1 MLWVAASLSAMP
13 SLSLDESVRRAQQV
27 SVASYDVSLDLD
39 SGDSTFASTTR
50 IRFHADGPADTF
62 VDVKPAQLLAVRLN
76 GSPVDAATLVDGR
89 LPLRGVTG
97 DNELVV
103 EALMPYR
110 NDGEGLHR
118 AVDPADG
125 RHYTYAM
132 SFLDAAPSIFACFDQ
147 PDLKAPYTFHVR
159 APRDWVVIG
168 NGRAEQVEPGHWELA
183 TTEPLSTYFVTLV
196 AGPYHVIRSEH
207 DGIALGLSSRA
218 SLAPHLEA
226 DAEEI
231 LTVTGQCF
239 DEFHRLFG
247 VRYAF
252 GDYHQAFV
260 PEFNAGAMENPGCV
274 TFRDPLVFTSKV
286 TRAERTNR
294 ATTIAHEMAHQWF
307 GDLVTPRWWDDLWLN
322 ESFAEYMGNRVAH
335 DATEFTDAHVDTAF
349 GRKRWG
355 LEADQRPST
364 HPVAGNGATDALA
377 ALQDF
382 DGISY
387 AKGSAV
393 LKQLNSN
400 LGDEV
405 FFAGVREHFARH
417 RFGNATM
424 HDLFTAWESA
434 GAGDLS
440 SWTQGWLRTAG
451 VDLLA
456 VDRGAT
462 PPSVR
467 RTPPEAYPADRSHAL
482 AVAVYDGQGGW
493 RSEPITVS
501 SEPAPLSPT
510 AAAAPVVLDPG
521 DQTWARLGLDE
532 LTLEALPSLLPR
544 MSDPLL
550 RASVWSAVRDGV
562 ANALVDPEVA
572 LRLTELALPH
582 EDRDI
587 AVGALTTFGLG
598 TLADRVHPDPVA
610 AASRFH
616 DAAVGR
622 LATAGRGS
630 GVQLAAFRA
639 VVASESAPKRLRTWL
654 DGGDLAPGLT
664 IDLDLR
670 WRILV
675 RLASLGAVDRAELAG
690 WLEQERTT
698 QAAVEHVRAV
708 CSLPD
713 AEAKRFAWSHFTGEH
728 SASNYEIEAAG
739 RGMWRTGQE
748 PLTTDYLER
757 YFHELPATAGVR
769 SGWVLADAA
778 RDFFPRLAVDRH
790 ALELSAELLADEALD
805 LSLRR
810 AVADSTDELERCVRA
825 RERFW
830 T

>member
-1 MLWVAASLSAMP
+1 MP
-13 SLSLDESVRRAQQV
+13 SLTLNESVHRAQH
-27 SVASYDVSLDLD
+27 VAVTSYDVSLDLD
-39 SGDSTFASTTR
+39 SGAETFRSTTR
-50 IRFHADGPADTF
+50 IVFHVDGPADTF
-62 VDVKPAQLLAVRLN
+62 VDVKPERLVSVHLD
-76 GSPVDAATLVDGR
+76 GAPLDPGALRDGR
-89 LPLRGVTG
+89 LPLAGLSG
-97 DNELVV
+97 AHELVV
-103 EALMPYR
+103 EAVMGFR

-125 RHYTYAM
+125 KHYTYAM
-132 SFLDAAPSIFACFDQ
+132 SFLDAAPRIFACFDQ

-159 APRDWVVIG
+159 APRDWVVVG
-168 NGRAEQVEPGHWELA
+168 NGRAEQVEPGVWELA
-183 TTEPLSTYFVTLV
+183 TTQPLSTYFVTLV
-196 AGPYHVIRSEH
+196 AGPYHVVHDRH
-207 DGIALGLSSRA
+207 DGIELGLECRA
-218 SLAPHLEA
+218 SLAPYLER

-231 LTVTGQCF
+231 LTVTKQCF

-424 HDLFTAWESA
+424 HDLFSAWEAA

-456 VDRGAT
+456 VDRSSE
-462 PPSVR
+462 PPVLR
-467 RTPPEAYPADRSHAL
+467 RTSPDAHPADRSHATS
-482 AVAVYDGQGGW
+482 VAVYDGQGAW
-493 RSEPITVS
+493 AREVVTVGAD
-501 SEPAPLSPT
+501 PAPLSP
-510 AAAAPVVLDPG
+510 AASGAPVVLDPL
-521 DQTWARLGLDE
+521 DQTWARLGLDDV
-532 LTLEALPSLLPR
+532 TLEALPTLLPE
-544 MSDPLL
+544 MDDPLM
-550 RASVWSAVRDGV
+550 RAAVWGGVRDGV
-562 ANALVDPEVA
+562 ANALVDPSTA
-572 LRLTELALPH
+572 LVLLEAGLPTE
-582 EDRDI
+582 DQDI
-587 AVGALTTFGLG
+587 AVAALTTFGLD
-598 TLADRVHPDPVA
+598 TLADKVHPDPDEA
-610 AASRFH
+610 GRRFH
-616 DAAVGR
+616 DAASKR
-622 LATAGRGS
+622 LATAESGS
-630 GVQLAAFRA
+630 GVQLAALRGVIAAESERPGAPLLAGRRRPAGRCRGRPRPALADPGPPRLTRRRGPGRA
-639 VVASESAPKRLRTWL
+639 RRLAGARAHHPGCGRPRPGPVRHPGRGGEGVRVVALH
-654 DGGDLAPGLT
+654 G
-664 IDLDLR
+664 
-670 WRILV
+670 
-675 RLASLGAVDRAELAG
+675 
-690 WLEQERTT
+690 
-698 QAAVEHVRAV
+698 
-708 CSLPD
+708 
-713 AEAKRFAWSHFTGEH
+713 
-728 SASNYEIEAAG
+728 
-739 RGMWRTGQE
+739 
-748 PLTTDYLER
+748 
-757 YFHELPATAGVR
+757 
-769 SGWVLADAA
+769 
-778 RDFFPRLAVDRH
+778 
-790 ALELSAELLADEALD
+790 
-805 LSLRR
+805 
-810 AVADSTDELERCVRA
+810 
-825 RERFW
+825 
-830 T
+830 

>member
-1 MLWVAASLSAMP
+1 MP

-27 SVASYDVSLDLD
+27 TVTSYDVTLDLD
-39 SGDSTFASTTR
+39 TGDSTFSSTTT
-50 IRFHADGPADTF
+50 IRFSVDGPADTF
-62 VDVKPAQLLAVRLN
+62 VDVKPKQLVSAHLN
-76 GSPVDAATLVDGR
+76 GSPLDLAGFEDGR
-89 LPLRGVTG
+89 LPLGGVSG

-103 EALMPYR
+103 EAVMGYR

-125 RHYTYAM
+125 KSYTYAM

-159 APRDWVVIG
+159 APRDWVVVG
-168 NGRAEQVEPGHWELA
+168 NGRAEQVEPGRWELA
-183 TTEPLSTYFVTLV
+183 TTQPLSTYFVTLV
-196 AGPYHVIRSEH
+196 AGPYHVVRDEH
-207 DGIALGLSSRA
+207 DGIALGLECRA
-218 SLAPHLEA
+218 SLAADLERDA
-226 DAEEI
+226 DEI
-231 LTVTGQCF
+231 LTVTKQCF

-322 ESFAEYMGNRVAH
+322 ESFAEYLGNRVAH

-355 LEADQRPST
+355 LDADQRPST
-364 HPVAGNGATDALA
+364 HPIAGNGATDALA

-405 FFAGVREHFARH
+405 FFAGVREHFARY

-424 HDLFTAWESA
+424 HDLFAAWEDA

-440 SWTQGWLRTAG
+440 TWSQGWLRTAG
-451 VDLLA
+451 VDLLSLER
-456 VDRGAT
+456 DT
-462 PPSVR
+462 NPPTLR
-467 RTPPEAYPADRSHAL
+467 RTAPDAYPAERTHAL
-482 AVAVYDGQGGW
+482 SVAVYDGQGGW
-493 RSEPITVS
+493 THEALTVGAV
-501 SEPAPLSPT
+501 PAGLSP
-510 AAAAPVVLDPG
+510 AAVDTPVVLDPS
-521 DQTWARLGLDE
+521 DQTWARLALDD
-532 LTLEALPSLLPR
+532 LTLGALPGLLPD
-544 MSDPLL
+544 MADPLM

-562 ANALVDPEVA
+562 SNALVDPEVA
-572 LRLTELALPH
+572 LTLLEAGLPH
-582 EDRDI
+582 ETQDI
-587 AVGALTTFGLG
+587 AVTALTTFGLS
-598 TLADRVHPDPVA
+598 TLADRVHPDPEGAAKRFHA
-610 AASRFH
+610 AAS
-616 DAAVGR
+616 AR
-622 LATAGRGS
+622 LATAVTGS
-630 GVQLAAFRA
+630 GVQLATFRG
-639 VVASESAPKRLRTWL
+639 VVASEQDAATLRGWL
-654 DGGDLAPGLT
+654 GGAGLPDGVEA
-664 IDLDLR
+664 DLDLR

-675 RLASLGAVDRAELAG
+675 RLASLGEIERAELDE
-690 WLEQERTT
+690 WLEKERTT
-698 QAAVEHVRAV
+698 QAAVDHVQAL
-708 CSLPD
+708 SAIPD
-713 AEAKRFAWSHFTGEH
+713 ATAKAFAWAHFTGEKE
-728 SASNYEIEAAG
+728 ASNYEIEAAG
-739 RGMWRTGQE
+739 RGLWRRGQE
-748 PLTTDYLER
+748 DLTREYVER
-757 YFHELPATAGVR
+757 YFAELPRTVEVR

-778 RDFFPRLAVDRH
+778 RDFFPRLSVDRATVEQAH
-790 ALELSAELLADEALD
+790 RLAGEESLD

-810 AVADSTDELERCVRA
+810 ALVDSTDELERALRVRD
-825 RERFW
+825 RFW
-830 T
+830 A